1 MSYLVTKRI
10 NLVCIDFDFEYAYF
24 SEGIRKKISITS
36 DEMLDHSKSLFH
48 TYLMKNIR
56 KCDLSDIEKDK
67 SENFFFVISDW
78 FYKISTYLME
88 KKRLPL
94 NSEMLE
100 FVRKN
105 PNFKIIICST
115 SESDIVE
122 MLDYLK
128 VACKFQNINEEQIYV
143 INNNYLLEEWKNKI
157 DTKINVYSTRILAYS
172 HVKWF
177 LNYDIPFLK
186 QKDFLFLFH
195 IRVPKS
201 HRYGLIL
208 KLMKH
213 GIINDVDWSAGCGYS
228 FRKNEQKQNDFN
240 KVFFGD
246 VMNIDEI
253 NEYQNEID
261 YLMSI
266 DVKKSKFE
274 RHVNWFDLGPNKRP
288 INNNW
293 GDRYVPETYV
303 NSYINITSETM
314 FTKKNF
320 VSITEKSFKPFYFLQ
335 LPLFVATPRHIECM
349 KERYGYDFFD
359 DLIDHSYDREFDDYQ
374 RFNMIFDE
382 IKRLHQ
388 NKEEVKKFY
397 VENKDRFYKN
407 QQITKEIMNDKTDID
422 YIRRELIKEKV

>member
-10 NLVCIDFDFEYAYF
+10 NLVCIDFDFEYTYF

-246 VMNIDEI
+246 VMDIDEI

-274 RHVNWFDLGPNKRP
+274 KHVNWFDLGPNKRP

>member
-10 NLVCIDFDFEYAYF
+10 NLVCIDFDFEYTYF

-246 VMNIDEI
+246 VMDIDEI

-274 RHVNWFDLGPNKRP
+274 KHVNWFDLGPNKRP

-359 DLIDHSYDREFDDYQ
+359 DFIDHSYDREFDDYK

-407 QQITKEIMNDKTDID
+407 QQITKEILNDKTDIN
-422 YIRRELIKEKV
+422 YIRKELIKEKI